1 MNKKAN
7 SILFMAIATV
17 VNILLLLLFLVAGIV
32 ILSLLPFADNPNTY
46 SIGIL
51 VVFFLSIIL
60 SFSIYSKLIKWATK
74 KFDLENRLD
83 PILTP
88 RKNRRDN
95 RE

>member
-1 MNKKAN
+1 
-7 SILFMAIATV
+7 MAVATV

-32 ILSLLPFADNPNTY
+32 
-46 SIGIL
+46 
-51 VVFFLSIIL
+51 